1 MAWNVKT
8 VIANKTMN
16 GAAQILNYLDQ
27 QQVHS
32 VFGYP
37 GGAIMPLYDALLDF
51 PIRHYLCRHEQ
62 GAAFAAIG
70 YARSTGKTGVCFA
83 TSGPGATNLLTS
95 LADAKLDSVPLVVIT
110 GQVARPSM
118 GSDAFQEVDVLGLS
132 LSICKHSMQV
142 SEPEQV
148 LPYLQK
154 AFEIAASGRPGP
166 VLLDVPKD
174 ILMGP
179 VPEVTAVKNTEL
191 TAAEPLDFSAIEQA
205 NTLLQQAEKPLFY
218 VGGGVAM
225 ADAVEHFHTFISQNP
240 LPAVSTLKG
249 LGTVPKDYGLN
260 LGMLGMHGL
269 AAANLAVQHCD
280 LLLVIGARLDDR
292 ATGKLDEFAPHAK
305 VIHLDID
312 PAEIHKRRYAEVAIQ
327 DPLPQVLAELKAGGN
342 YQDWFSQV
350 QQWQQ
355 QKAFAYPI
363 QQQVDAPA
371 FLNQLSE
378 KLPTGA
384 VISCDVGQHQMWV
397 AQHVQF
403 EHPMQHLSSGGLGTM
418 GFGLPAAIGAQVA
431 RPEDT
436 VIAVSGDGSFMMN
449 VQELSTIKRYG
460 LPVKIIILDNQRLGM
475 VKQWQEL
482 FHEERYSE
490 TDLSDNPEFSHLAR
504 VFDIQ
509 SEVIDKAEQVTGAL
523 QRLLQHDGPYLLHVR
538 LNHKDNVWPIVP
550 PNTANDKMWEQRP

>member
-1 MAWNVKT
+1 
-8 VIANKTMN
+8 MN
-16 GAAQILNYLDQ
+16 GAAQILDYLNQ

-62 GAAFAAIG
+62 GAAFSAIG

-110 GQVARPSM
+110 GQVARSSM

-142 SEPEQV
+142 SRSEQL
-148 LPYLQK
+148 LPYLQQ

-174 ILMGP
+174 ILIAEASDVAP
-179 VPEVTAVKNTEL
+179 IKTAKVN
-191 TAAEPLDFSAIEQA
+191 AVAPLDITVIEQA
-205 NTLLQQAEKPLFY
+205 NALLLQARRPLLY

-225 ADAVEHFHTFISQNP
+225 AGAVEHFRQFLFESG

-249 LGTVPKDYGLN
+249 LGTVPKDYELN

-269 AAANLAVQHCD
+269 ATANLAVQACD
-280 LLLVIGARLDDR
+280 LLLVLGARLDDR

-312 PAEIHKRRYAEVAIQ
+312 PSEIHKRRYADVAIV
-327 DPLPQVLAELKAGGN
+327 DPLPQVLPNLEVSNVPEQWL
-342 YQDWFSQV
+342 V
-350 QQWQQ
+350 QIRHWLQE
-355 QKAFAYPI
+355 KAFNYPI
-363 QQQVDAPA
+363 QQQVHAPA

-378 KLPTGA
+378 NLPKGA

-397 AQHVQF
+397 AQHVKF

-436 VIAVSGDGSFMMN
+436 VLAVCGDGSFMMN
-449 VQELSTIKRYG
+449 VQELSTIKRYA

-482 FHEERYSE
+482 FHQERYSE
-490 TDLSDNPEFSHLAR
+490 TDLSDNPEFSQLAR
-504 VFDIQ
+504 VFNIQ
-509 SEVIDKAEQVTGAL
+509 SEVIDKAEQATGAI

-538 LNHKDNVWPIVP
+538 LDFKDNVWPIVP

>member
-148 LPYLQK
+148 LPYLQQ

-179 VPEVTAVKNTEL
+179 VPEVAAVKNTEL
-191 TAAEPLDFSAIEQA
+191 TAAEPMDFSAIEQA
-205 NTLLQQAEKPLFY
+205 NTLLQQAEKPLLY

-225 ADAVEHFHTFISQNP
+225 ADAVEHFRTFISQNP

-280 LLLVIGARLDDR
+280 LLLVVGARLDDR

-327 DPLPQVLAELKAGGN
+327 DPLPQVLAALKAGGN

-355 QKAFAYPI
+355 QKAFTYPI

-504 VFDIQ
+504 VFEIQ

-550 PNTANDKMWEQRP
+550 PNTANDKMWEKRP